1 MTRVLIIG
9 SSHVNRLRT
18 YVNSNCSTR
27 NFSFGN
33 DPLVRFYGISGS
45 RGNKK
50 EHCTRWERVISDIRP
65 HHLVFHAGG
74 NDLDQNSCEGFTEE
88 MVFRLLSI
96 LSSWRG
102 RYSIQTITVLQLTG
116 RRPTY
121 NVPVDK
127 YNFIVCQHLKREL
140 KSHSTIIYWN
150 LRNMKNCISNIYL
163 DGVHF
168 NAEGNLRYYRNVSG
182 AIINAIRS
190 VWHN

>member
-18 YVNSNCSTR
+18 YVNSNYSTR
-27 NFSFGN
+27 NFSFEN
-33 DPLVRFYGISGS
+33 DPLVRFYGISGG
-45 RGNKK
+45 RVNKT
-50 EHCTRWERVISDIRP
+50 EHCTRRERVISDIPP

-96 LSSWRG
+96 LSSWKG
-102 RYSIQTITVLQLTG
+102 RYNIQTITVLQLTG
-116 RRPTY
+116 RRSTY
-121 NVPVDK
+121 NVPVDT
-127 YNFIVCQHLKREL
+127 YNFIVCQFNQHLKREL

-150 LRNMKNCISNIYL
+150 LRNIKNCISNIYM

-190 VWHN
+190 V

>member
-1 MTRVLIIG
+1 MIIS

-33 DPLVRFYGISGS
+33 DPLVRFYGISGG
-45 RGNKK
+45 RVNKK

-65 HHLVFHAGG
+65 HHLVFRAGG
-74 NDLDQNSCEGFTEE
+74 NDLDQHSCDGFTEE
-88 MVFRLLSI
+88 MVFLLLSI
-96 LSSWRG
+96 LSSWKG
-102 RYSIQTITVLQLTG
+102 RYTIQIITVLQLTG
-116 RRPTY
+116 RRSTY

-127 YNFIVCQHLKREL
+127 YNCIVWQFNQHLKREL

-150 LRNMKNCISNIYL
+150 LWNMKNCISNIYL

-168 NAEGNLRYYRNVSG
+168 NAEGNLRHYRNVSG
-182 AIINAIRS
+182 AIINAIGS
-190 VWHN
+190 V

>member
-1 MTRVLIIG
+1 M
-9 SSHVNRLRT
+9 
-18 YVNSNCSTR
+18 NSNCSTR

-50 EHCTRWERVISDIRP
+50 EHCTRWERVISDIR
-65 HHLVFHAGG
+65 HLVFHAGG

-96 LSSWRG
+96 LSSWKG
-102 RYSIQTITVLQLTG
+102 RYNIQTITVLQLTG
-116 RRPTY
+116 RRSTY

-127 YNFIVCQHLKREL
+127 YNFIVCQFNQHLKREL
-140 KSHSTIIYWN
+140 KSHSTII
-150 LRNMKNCISNIYL
+150 SNVYL

-168 NAEGNLRYYRNVSG
+168 NAEGNLRYYRNVRG
-182 AIINAIRS
+182 AIINAIRF
-190 VWHN
+190 V

>member
-27 NFSFGN
+27 NFSFWN

-50 EHCTRWERVISDIRP
+50 EHGTRWERVISDIRP
-65 HHLVFHAGG
+65 HYLVFHAGG
-74 NDLDQNSCEGFTEE
+74 NDLDQNSCQGFTEE

-96 LSSWRG
+96 LSSWKG
-102 RYSIQTITVLQLTG
+102 RYNIQTITVLQLTG
-116 RRPTY
+116 RRSTY

-127 YNFIVCQHLKREL
+127 YNFIVCQFNQHLKREL
-140 KSHSTIIYWN
+140 KSHSTII
-150 LRNMKNCISNIYL
+150 
-163 DGVHF
+163 
-168 NAEGNLRYYRNVSG
+168 
-182 AIINAIRS
+182 
-190 VWHN
+190 

>member
-50 EHCTRWERVISDIRP
+50 EHCTRWERVIFDIRP

-150 LRNMKNCISNIYL
+150 LRNIKNCISNIYM

-190 VWHN
+190 V

>member
-9 SSHVNRLRT
+9 CSHVNRLRT
-18 YVNSNCSTR
+18 YVNSNCPTR

-33 DPLVRFYGISGS
+33 DPLVRFYGISGGS
-45 RGNKK
+45 VNKT
-50 EHCTRWERVISDIRP
+50 ENCTRWERVISDIRP
-65 HHLVFHAGG
+65 HHLVVHAGG

-168 NAEGNLRYYRNVSG
+168 NAESNLRYYRNVSG

-190 VWHN
+190 V